1 MFIGKYELD
10 GKNYFN
16 LYFEDTF
23 HIGDDGW
30 KIWHEDT
37 FSPNTKNIELLEF
50 KIKGKTYQERKENLV
65 ELAKDWQFNFSSLS
79 WSYGEL
85 AEICDFFYRNG
96 KRYGLLREFREN
108 AIC

>member
-1 MFIGKYELD
+1 MFIGKYELN
-10 GKNYFN
+10 GKEYFD

-50 KIKGKTYQERKENLV
+50 KIKGKTYQERKGSL
-65 ELAKDWQFNFSSLS
+65 KDIAIEWSNNFSQYN

-85 AEICDFFYRNG
+85 AEIQDFFYEKG
-96 KRYGLLREFREN
+96 KKYGLLKEFREN

>member
-1 MFIGKYELD
+1 MFVGKYELD
-10 GKNYFN
+10 GKEYFN

-50 KIKGKTYQERKENLV
+50 KIKGKTYKEKKGCLQDIAIEWSNH
-65 ELAKDWQFNFSSLS
+65 FSQYS

-85 AEICDFFYRNG
+85 AEIGIWFYKMG

-108 AIC
+108 GIC

>member
-10 GKNYFN
+10 GKEYFN

-30 KIWHEDT
+30 KIWQEDT

-50 KIKGKTYQERKENLV
+50 KIKGKNYKERKGYLENI
-65 ELAKDWQFNFSSLS
+65 AIDYSNNFASLS

-85 AEICDFFYRNG
+85 AEIGNWFYENG

-108 AIC
+108 GVC

>member
-1 MFIGKYELD
+1 MFIGKYEVY
-10 GKNYFN
+10 GKEYFD

-30 KIWHEDT
+30 KIWHRDT

-50 KIKGKTYQERKENLV
+50 KIKGKTYQERKASLED
-65 ELAKDWQFNFSSLS
+65 LAIDWQHNFSQYS
-79 WSYGEL
+79 WSYREL
-85 AEICDFFYRNG
+85 YEIQNWFYENG
-96 KRYGLLREFREN
+96 KRYGLLREFHEN